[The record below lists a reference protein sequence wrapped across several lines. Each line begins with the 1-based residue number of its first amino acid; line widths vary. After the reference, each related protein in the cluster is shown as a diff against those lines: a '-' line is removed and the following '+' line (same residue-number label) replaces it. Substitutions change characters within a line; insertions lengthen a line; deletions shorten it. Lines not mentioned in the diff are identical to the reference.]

1 MSDEYLDGIM
11 KKVPATTDTDKIEEL
26 AKWHYEKYLYASRN
40 NNSIRADFHFKQGSF
55 LRSLSATIKGLREAR
70 DALEWLE
77 KYTNLKAVILSTQI
91 SETGVPPK
99 IPPYLQKRL
108 GKEG

>member
-55 LRSLSATIKGLREAR
+55 LRSLSATIKELREKEE
-70 DALEWLE
+70 ALEWLLKQLPRTDAYRITLKKE
-77 KYTNLKAVILSTQI
+77 KA
-91 SETGVPPK
+91 
-99 IPPYLQKRL
+99 PPYLRKRL